1 MPMNSKC
8 KNSNHHKSRKSH
20 SSRRSTAG
28 LKERMDVAFM
38 TPTGNCSTECLSLDE
53 SDDDLSQAPVQNGDI
68 KISIKNGLQ
77 KDVWQKALDA
87 AEAQQEPKDERSDSV
102 KAMDTPLSSQYEQE
116 VRPCIDLIDS
126 LRGFGV
132 DKDLGLP
139 AIAVIG
145 DQSSGKSSVLEALS
159 GVSLPRGSGIVT
171 RCPLELKLKRVKNEN
186 AWKGKISYR
195 DYSKDL
201 SSASEVEEEIVEA
214 QNSIAGQGVGISN
227 ELISLEIESS
237 IVPDLTLI
245 DLPGIARVAVGD
257 QPVDIGEQIKRLI
270 KTFIQ
275 KQETINL
282 VVVPC
287 NVDIATTEALKM
299 AQEVDPTGDRTLG
312 ILTKPDLVDKGT
324 EMNVVDIMENLVVEL
339 SKGYM
344 IVKCRGQKD
353 INDQI
358 ALSDAIMKEKAFFE
372 DHEQFRPLLEEGKA
386 GIPNLAVRL
395 TKELVNHIKKSLPQL
410 RMEVEK
416 ELSKSLKSIKGYHSA
431 VPSAYSEK
439 MTFIIEMINNFSSHI
454 RNLASGEE
462 PHDRSKGERYITKVR
477 KEFEEWNSFLQERVS
492 DFEVYVREEVLQYE
506 DLYRGRE
513 LPGFVNYKTFESLIK
528 KEIAELEDP
537 AIKKMRRIT
546 KITREAFLDI
556 AEQHFSTFF
565 NLYKAAKVNIAAL
578 SCEQEQEAEKL
589 LQAQFKIEST
599 VYSQDS
605 LYSGSLS
612 KQKEGQGRNF
622 GNASIQEMSYHLRAY
637 YKIASNRLSDQIPM
651 VIRYYVLSELSEKLR
666 IQMLQLIQE
675 KDRINEYLMEDQDV
689 QRKRDELKC
698 RIERLRKAQKIL
710 LEFG

>member
-1 MPMNSKC
+1 MSNSK
-8 KNSNHHKSRKSH
+8 NSKHHKSRKSH
-20 SSRRSTAG
+20 SSRRSAAG
-28 LKERMDVAFM
+28 LKEGMDFTSM
-38 TPTGNCSTECLSLDE
+38 TQTENSFEEHLSLDE
-53 SDDDLSQAPVQNGDI
+53 SDDDLSDIPVQNGDI
-68 KISIKNGLQ
+68 KTSMKNGLQ
-77 KDVWQKALDA
+77 KDVWAKALSA
-87 AEAQQEPKDERSDSV
+87 AAAQQELKDERSDSV

-171 RCPLELKLKRVKNEN
+171 RCPLELKLKNVKQVDV
-186 AWKGKISYR
+186 WKGKISYR
-195 DYSKDL
+195 DYSKEL
-201 SSASEVEEEIVEA
+201 SSAAEVEEEIVKA
-214 QNSIAGQGVGISN
+214 QDSIAGQGVGISN
-227 ELISLEIESS
+227 ELISLEIESTS
-237 IVPDLTLI
+237 VPDLTLI

-270 KTFIQ
+270 KSFIM

-358 ALSDAIMKEKAFFE
+358 ALTDAILKEKAFFE

-416 ELSKSLKSIKGYHSA
+416 ELNKSLRSIKSYNCA
-431 VPSAYSEK
+431 VPSSYSEK
-439 MTFIIEMINNFSSHI
+439 MTFIIEKINNFSGHI
-454 RNLASGEE
+454 KNLTSGEE
-462 PHDRSKGERYITKVR
+462 PHDRSKGQRYITKVR
-477 KEFEEWNSFLQERVS
+477 KEFEEWNSFLQKSVLNFKAYIR
-492 DFEVYVREEVLQYE
+492 DEVLQYE

-528 KEIAELEDP
+528 KEIADLEDP
-537 AIKKMRRIT
+537 ALKKMRNIT

-612 KQKEGQGRNF
+612 DQKEGRGKNLE
-622 GNASIQEMSYHLRAY
+622 NASIQEMSYHLQAY
-637 YKIASNRLSDQIPM
+637 YKIASNRLADQIPM
-651 VIRYYVLSELSEKLR
+651 VIRCYILSELAEKLR
-666 IQMLQLIQE
+666 IQMLQIIQE
-675 KDRINEYLMEDQDV
+675 KDRINEYLMEDQDT